1 MLLRCSMC
9 IPQMLTE
16 LIEMISNWSG
26 FYHSI
31 ESLNAAAAATLHS
44 DPEKVVEGT
53 WRYTLTLAN
62 YTVCDTFFTWCW
74 LPTCHWANIFFVGQ
88 AVGYDAVCMFLKLLL
103 LLLHIA

>member
-62 YTVCDTFFTWCW
+62 YTVHVTLSLHGVGCQPATER
-74 LPTCHWANIFFVGQ
+74 IFSLL
-88 AVGYDAVCMFLKLLL
+88 DKLVVMTLS
-103 LLLHIA
+103 ACF